1 MWKYGDKIIRP
12 GKGWVDDNKVRHPSN
27 WHIWS
32 TEEKAK
38 YNIKEVVEDSPPD
51 SRLYRWSQNKDGKI
65 TSTAKALDDSEGVV
79 GLKTTLKNEVK
90 KQQGSLLSQT
100 DWAYIRHY
108 DTGTDVSDNIETWR
122 NAIRAKATEM
132 ENAIDNS
139 TDIDAIASLFLSW
152 DEDAEAN
159 SMSKFKEA
167 AKVVYDNDEA
177 NSLSKFKEAAIKTL
191 KIDMPTEEEIA
202 AFTPEQKTAYDSDQE
217 KITKEAESKR
227 TIDAEEK
234 ITKEAESKREAEIK
248 KYPILSAW
256 PELEE

>member
-12 GKGWVDDNKVRHPSN
+12 GKGWIDSNGVRHPSN

-38 YNIKEVVEDSPPD
+38 YNLKEVIEDSPPD
-51 SRLYRWSQNKDGKI
+51 SRLYFWSQDKDGKI

-79 GLKTTLKNEVK
+79 GLKTTMKNEVK
-90 KQQGSLLSQT
+90 VQQGSLLSRT

-108 DTGTDVSDNIETWR
+108 DTGTDVPTNIETWR

-132 ENAIDNS
+132 ENAIDNA
-139 TDIDAIASLFLSW
+139 TDTDAVAALLMSF
-152 DEDAEAN
+152 DGDAE
-159 SMSKFKEA
+159 
-167 AKVVYDNDEA
+167 D
-177 NSLSKFKEAAIKTL
+177 NSLSKFREAAAKTL
-191 KIDMPTEEEIA
+191 NIDIPTRDEIE
-202 AFTPEQKTAYDSDQE
+202 AFTSEQEAAYLSDQE
-217 KITKEAESKR
+217 KIN
-227 TIDAEEK
+227 I
-234 ITKEAESKREAEIK
+234 EAESKREIEMK

>member
-1 MWKYGDKIIRP
+1 MWKYGDRIIRP

-32 TEEKAK
+32 KEEKAK
-38 YNIKEVVEDSPPD
+38 YNIKEVIEDSPPD
-51 SRLYRWSQNKDGKI
+51 SRLYFWSMSGGKI
-65 TSTAKALDDSEGVV
+65 ESWAKPLDDSEGVV

-108 DTGTDVSDNIETWR
+108 DAGIDVPAKIETWR

-132 ENAIDNS
+132 EDAIDKAS
-139 TDIDAIASLFLSW
+139 DIDGIAALLASF
-152 DEDAEAN
+152 DVDA
-159 SMSKFKEA
+159 
-167 AKVVYDNDEA
+167 EA
-177 NSLSKFKEAAIKTL
+177 NSLSKFKEAAAKELSITVLSL
-191 KIDMPTEEEIA
+191 KEIEA
-202 AFTPEQKTAYDSDQE
+202 LTSEQKTTYDSNLE
-217 KITKEAESKR
+217 KINKEAESKR
-227 TIDAEEK
+227 AI
-234 ITKEAESKREAEIK
+234 EIK

>member
-12 GKGWVDDNKVRHPSN
+12 GKGWIDDNGVRHPSN

-38 YNIKEVVEDSPPD
+38 YNLKEIIEDSPPD
-51 SRLYRWSQNKDGKI
+51 SRLYFWSKDGNGKI
-65 TSTAKALDDSEGVV
+65 TSTAKPLNDSEDVV

-108 DTGTDVSDNIETWR
+108 DAGIDVPAKIETWR

-132 ENAIDNS
+132 EEAIDKTSNV
-139 TDIDAIASLFLSW
+139 DGIAALLASF
-152 DEDAEAN
+152 DVDAEAN
-159 SMSKFKEA
+159 SLNKFKEA
-167 AKVVYDNDEA
+167 AAKALDITI
-177 NSLSKFKEAAIKTL
+177 LSIKEIEKL
-191 KIDMPTEEEIA
+191 
-202 AFTPEQKTAYDSDQE
+202 TPEQKTAYDSDL
-217 KITKEAESKR
+217 
-227 TIDAEEK
+227 EK
-234 ITKEAESKREAEIK
+234 ITKEAESKREIEMK
-248 KYPILSAW
+248 KHPFLSVW